1 MFCIMS
7 QGPYIMGAPFRL
19 TVSLSE
25 FDLPIISV
33 PGMMTGF
40 RFGDVGIRYYAL
52 FTANFPVCGQQYGN
66 PQVRCDKKLRERP
79 LCSVLSWSE
88 SMLLCR
94 SLLLCFEV
102 F

>member
-1 MFCIMS
+1 MS